1 MPQFKEKIEAYK
13 RELNK
18 DGAMIVSEE
27 NYVEIKA
34 KPEHERSLKE
44 EVQVK
49 VYDAL

>member
-1 MPQFKEKIEAYK
+1 VPQFKEKIEAYK

-27 NYVEIKA
+27 TYVEIRS
-34 KPEHERSLKE
+34 KPDHERSLKE
-44 EVQVK
+44 EVQIK